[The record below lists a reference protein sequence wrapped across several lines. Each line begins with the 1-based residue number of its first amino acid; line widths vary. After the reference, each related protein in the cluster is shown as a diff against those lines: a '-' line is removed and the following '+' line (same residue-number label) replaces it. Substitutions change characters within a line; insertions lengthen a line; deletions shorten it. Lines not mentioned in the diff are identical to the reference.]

1 MKKLKCIIAVFVFAV
16 LFIGCTKENQ
26 EDHVFTYDKGDL
38 NISLQ
43 EVNGEV
49 FVFVQGDI
57 TTEFNMT
64 SEKKWVLNGA
74 VNVVGKEGHL
84 IIQAGTEVFGN
95 VSTEP
100 SYLSVRDKGRLSAIG
115 TIEENIVFT
124 SINKKVGVP
133 SQQDWGGIF
142 MNGEKPT
149 DVSGN
154 SHLVDSFEVYIEDDG
169 SGSLEHVSIQYAE
182 KIISIND

>member
-1 MKKLKCIIAVFVFAV
+1 MKKLKCIFTVFVFVV
-16 LFIGCTKENQ
+16 LLLGCKKENQ
-26 EDHVFTYDKGDL
+26 ENHVYDYEEGDL
-38 NISLQ
+38 TIALQ
-43 EVNGEV
+43 EVNGEI
-49 FVFVQGDI
+49 FVFVEGDV

-64 SEKKWVLNGA
+64 SEKKWVLSGA
-74 VNVVGKEGHL
+74 VNVIGKGHL

-100 SYLSVRDKGRLSAIG
+100 SYLSVKDNGRLSAIG
-115 TIEENIVFT
+115 TPEENIVFT

-133 SQQDWGGIF
+133 SQQDWGGVF
-142 MNGEKPT
+142 MDGEKPV

-154 SHLVDSFEVYIEDDG
+154 THQVDSFEVYIEEDG

-182 KIISIND
+182 KSISISN